1 MRQRSMHAGRL
12 IRPVIIAERCVGCK
26 TCIRHCKSKVLAYD
40 RATQKIRTKDSSGC
54 LLECRTCARLCP
66 TGAVTFSDEE
76 AFVIYL
82 KKRLD
87 RIRHDLVH
95 IGYPLP
101 ESGLKTL
108 S

>member
-1 MRQRSMHAGRL
+1 MRHRSMHAERL
-12 IRPVIIAERCVGCK
+12 IRPVIIAERCAGCK

-40 RATQKIRTKDSSGC
+40 RATQKIRIKDSSGC

-76 AFVIYL
+76 AFVVYL

-87 RIRHDLVH
+87 RIRHELVH
-95 IGYPLP
+95 IEHPLSEP
-101 ESGLKTL
+101 GLKAVP
-108 S
+108 